1 MKLLFDHN
9 LPPRLARGLADLF
22 PESEHVQSLDLDCA
36 TDREIADLAQQNGF
50 AVVTKDADFE
60 HIAIGSLL
68 KVIWIRRG
76 NCSAQEMHDLLRQQ
90 AAAILAFGED
100 QQARTLELL

>member
-9 LPPRLARGLADLF
+9 LPPRLVRGLAALF
-22 PESEHVQSLDLDCA
+22 PESEHVHSLDLDRA
-36 TDREIADLAQQNGF
+36 TDREIGDFAQRNGF

-60 HIAIGSLL
+60 HIAIGSPL

-76 NCSAQEMHDLLRQQ
+76 NCSAQEMQDLLRKQ

-100 QQARTLELL
+100 HQARTLVLL